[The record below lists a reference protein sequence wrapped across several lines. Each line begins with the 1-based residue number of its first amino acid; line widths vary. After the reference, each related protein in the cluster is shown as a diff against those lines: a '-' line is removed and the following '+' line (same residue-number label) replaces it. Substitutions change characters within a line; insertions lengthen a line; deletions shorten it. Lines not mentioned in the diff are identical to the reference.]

1 MNDAQ
6 PAAGNISDEELVQLS
21 GEIVAAY
28 VSANAVSV
36 DTVPKLIQSVHAAL
50 AGLLAPSAVV
60 APEEPRRP
68 AVPVRRSVTEE
79 AVTCLECGI
88 AQKMLKR
95 HLRARHG
102 LSPSE
107 YRARWNLPYDY
118 PLIAPAYSATRSR
131 LAAETGLGRSAA
143 EAKARKGGRGRKK
156 A

>member
-1 MNDAQ
+1 MNDVQ
-6 PAAGNISDEELVQLS
+6 PTAGSLTEEDLVQLS

-28 VSANAVSV
+28 VSANTVSV
-36 DTVPKLIQSVHAAL
+36 ETVPKLIQTVHAAL
-50 AGLLAPSAVV
+50 AGLSSPAAVAV
-60 APEEPRRP
+60 PEEARRP
-68 AVPVRRSVTEE
+68 AVPVRKSVTDE
-79 AVTCLECGI
+79 AVTCLECGL

-102 LSPSE
+102 LSPAD

-143 EAKARKGGRGRKK
+143 EAKARKGGRGRK
-156 A
+156 